1 MCVIPSTTADLT
13 EHASLASSIPDVGL
27 DMFVNE
33 SEATDIPAFVYI
45 KEDSRVALSTLGE
58 KGGSRGII
66 SSRSESVLSTL
77 RESIHEVSQCHSE
90 KDGQQAN
97 ISNSDLEDMKRMI
110 RDIKSNP
117 DLIYKRLCVRY
128 DDSIIQRGNASMLQ
142 MKMRCNDKVS
152 VPTSGR
158 T

>member
-1 MCVIPSTTADLT
+1 MCVILTTTADAT
-13 EHASLASSIPDVGL
+13 EHASISSSIPEVGFDL
-27 DMFVNE
+27 FVNE
-33 SEATDIPAFVYI
+33 TEPTDIPAFVYI
-45 KEDSRVALSTLGE
+45 QDDSRIAQSTLGE
-58 KGGSRGII
+58 NYGSRVM
-66 SSRSESVLSTL
+66 SKSESGLDTL

-90 KDGQQAN
+90 EDGQQAK
-97 ISNSDLEDMKRMI
+97 ISNSELEDMKRMI

-128 DDSIIQRGNASMLQ
+128 DDSIIKRGNASMLQ
-142 MKMRCNDKVS
+142 MKMRCNDKVA

>member
-1 MCVIPSTTADLT
+1 MCVIPSTTADAT
-13 EHASLASSIPDVGL
+13 EHASIVSSIPEVGFDL
-27 DMFVNE
+27 CVNE
-33 SEATDIPAFVYI
+33 TEQTDIPAFVYI
-45 KEDSRVALSTLGE
+45 QDDSRVALSTLDE
-58 KGGSRGII
+58 NYGSRGM
-66 SSRSESVLSTL
+66 SKSESALDTL

-90 KDGQQAN
+90 RDGQQAK

-128 DDSIIQRGNASMLQ
+128 DESIIKRGNAFMLQ
-142 MKMRCNDKVS
+142 MKMRCNDKVA